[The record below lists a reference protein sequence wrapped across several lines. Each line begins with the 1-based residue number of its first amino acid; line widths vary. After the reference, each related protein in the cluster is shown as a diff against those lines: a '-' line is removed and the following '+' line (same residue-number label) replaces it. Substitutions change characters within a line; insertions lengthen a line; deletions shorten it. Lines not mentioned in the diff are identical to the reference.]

1 MFHFVY
7 RPITMVAVF
16 FLLLQLKT
24 SIFIADHRSAMSE
37 VNDEKFLADRG
48 IKRVTDDTKD
58 VYYLTPVPGLRK
70 LYKRDQVET
79 YLRKAHKADRL
90 TDVKASMFSFSR
102 KRSKPEALTVGGA
115 GDVAQPVLQPF
126 LQPALP
132 PAPSLSEA
140 TVSRLAKA
148 PGPMVD
154 HRKDL
159 CGAARDLE
167 HIFKKLNFFAKTL
180 ITKIQ
185 INV

>member
-1 MFHFVY
+1 
-7 RPITMVAVF
+7 MVAVF

-24 SIFIADHRSAMSE
+24 SILIADHRSGMSE
-37 VNDEKFLADRG
+37 VTDEKFLADQG
-48 IKRVTDDTKD
+48 IKRVIDDTKE

-70 LYKRDQVET
+70 LYKRDQVDT
-79 YLRKAHKADRL
+79 YLRKAHQAGRL
-90 TDVKASMFSFSR
+90 TGVTANMFSFSK
-102 KRSKPEALTVGGA
+102 KRPKPELLPVGGA
-115 GDVAQPVLQPF
+115 GDVAQPVLQPV
-126 LQPALP
+126 LQPALS

-167 HIFKKLNFFAKTL
+167 HIFKK
-180 ITKIQ
+180 
-185 INV
+185 